1 MPSTEV
7 SFQLYRIVQELT
19 TNIRKHTDAP
29 DASLSVTAPPDGALL
44 LSLVYQPL
52 SSAQFASDG
61 GGIGLETIRTRTE
74 LIGAHISRRTEG
86 GTIIIEIKTEK

>member
-1 MPSTEV
+1 M

-19 TNIRKHTDAP
+19 ANIRKHTDAP
-29 DASLSVTAPPDGALL
+29 DASLSVTAAPDGALL

-86 GTIIIEIKTEK
+86 DTIIIEIKTEK